1 MDLLLWRHA
10 DAQDSD
16 EASGDLARALSP
28 RGEKQAARIAAWLDR
43 QLPQGTR
50 IICSPALRCEQTVR
64 PLGRKYKLRAEIGPD
79 GSVEDLLQMAQWP
92 QSRGA
97 VLIVGH
103 QPTLGRVV
111 SQLTSLAPEGGIRKG
126 SLWWLRSRE
135 RDGVLQTI
143 VVTVQTPEML

>member
-10 DAQDSD
+10 DAQDKDEGSSD
-16 EASGDLARALSP
+16 LVRPLSP
-28 RGEKQAARIAAWLDR
+28 RGEKQAARMAAWLDR

-50 IICSPALRCEQTVR
+50 IVCSPALRCEQTLR

-79 GSVEDLLQMAQWP
+79 GTVDELLQMAQWP
-92 QSRGA
+92 QSRAA

-103 QPTLGRVV
+103 QPTLGGVV
-111 SQLTSLAPEGGIRKG
+111 GRLTGLAPEGGIRKG
-126 SLWWLRSRE
+126 SLWWLRCRE
-135 RDGVLQTI
+135 RGGALQTV